1 MSTMY
6 SCTKSCC
13 LLFSRS
19 SGVVFDGSGVGSRG
33 FGMVFCGALVVLT
46 HFSALLFGLD
56 LDFLFELGAVI
67 FMAEIIRGKKGGDR

>member
-1 MSTMY
+1 
-6 SCTKSCC
+6 
-13 LLFSRS
+13 
-19 SGVVFDGSGVGSRG
+19 
-33 FGMVFCGALVVLT
+33 MVFCGALVVLT